1 MKQKDNTIVILF
13 VTILAVLIWLWSA
26 ARTEDERNIYTTLH
40 FKAPEGSSSTV
51 TPSSKPIKLTLKGPR
66 SSLDAVDEACRNGIN
81 LSIAT
86 DTGEITIDVATRIS
100 AIDSIK
106 STGAD
111 VIAVD
116 PNSLTLK
123 VQNMVNVEAVV
134 EPVLPNVTVS
144 GDVTID
150 PATVVLRIP
159 KQFRNQLPEAL
170 SVTAVV
176 SESVL
181 EQLQPGVVHTRDA
194 SIQLPDALDGK
205 EIQVEPNRVALSFKI
220 QSKTDK
226 TTLPQVRVLIA
237 GSAEDYSDYFV
248 SLPVKIIPNV
258 TIEADKD
265 LISKI
270 SAGDVTVF
278 AIVRLASRDM
288 EQRIESKRVT
298 SFLAMLEDGS
308 GVQVKATPEDVA
320 SLEVA
325 LNIEPVAAQN
335 PK

>member
-1 MKQKDNTIVILF
+1 MKPKDNTITILF
-13 VTILAVLIWLWSA
+13 VTVLAILIWLWSA
-26 ARTEDERNIYTTLH
+26 ARTEDERNIYTTVH

-51 TPSSKPIKLTLKGPR
+51 EPPSKSIKLTLKGTR
-66 SSLDAVDEACRNGIN
+66 SSLDAIDEACRNGID

-86 DTGEITIDVATRIS
+86 DDGEITIDVATRIN

-106 STGAD
+106 STGAA

-123 VQNMVNVEAVV
+123 VQNMMSVEAVV
-134 EPVLPNVTVS
+134 EPVLPSVTVS
-144 GDVTID
+144 GDVTVD
-150 PATVVLRIP
+150 PATVTLRIP
-159 KQFRNQLPEAL
+159 KQIRSQLPEAL
-170 SVTAVV
+170 SVSAVV
-176 SESVL
+176 SESIL

-194 SIQLPDALDGK
+194 SIQLPESLDGMG
-205 EIQVEPNRVALSFKI
+205 ILIEPNRVALSFKI

-237 GSAEDYSDYFV
+237 GPAEDYSEYSV

-258 TIEADKD
+258 TVETDKE

-270 SAGDVTVF
+270 ASGDITVF

-298 SFLAMLEDGS
+298 SFMAMLEDGS
-308 GVQVKATPEDVA
+308 GVQVKATPEDI
-320 SLEVA
+320 STLNVA
-325 LNIEPVAAQN
+325 LEIEHVAQSN
-335 PK
+335 P